1 MWNRRR
7 FIAAAGAT
15 ALSAPAF
22 SRTRGIYPISSYE
35 SAMVIDALGGPG
47 EFNPAAS
54 PDDAWSAGVVA
65 EARASGLT
73 AANLTVNEVGN
84 GPRRFEEAV
93 RDIARIDREIQLHP
107 DAFLKVLSA
116 SDLQLAKSSRRLGL
130 IYGFQDTSMLDGDL
144 SRLSLFQGL
153 GVRIFQL
160 TYNRRNL
167 MGDGC
172 IESADGGFSSL
183 GHEAI
188 AELNSRRL
196 LLDLSHAGPR
206 TIAEGIAASK
216 SPLAIT
222 HTGCRAL
229 ADSPRNVSDE
239 SLKALAEKGGVAGI
253 YFMCFL
259 RYLEQPHGE
268 DVIRHLEHAV
278 HVCGE
283 DHVGIGTDSSISAM
297 PVDDVFRAEHR
308 KTIADRIKAGV
319 SVAGE
324 SPDVLNVI
332 PEYNSPR
339 RFLTLADDLARRGW
353 SSGRIEAPTLLDCS
367 AMCGVDE
374 DFATSVLVQVQF
386 RKLVGISPPQ

>member
-1 MWNRRR
+1 MWDRRR

-15 ALSAPAF
+15 VLSAP
-22 SRTRGIYPISSYE
+22 SLCSPRNGYPIASYE

-47 EFNPAAS
+47 EFIPAAS
-54 PDDAWSAGVVA
+54 PNDPWSARVVA
-65 EARASGLT
+65 DARASGLT
-73 AANLTVNEVGN
+73 AVNLTVGEVGN
-84 GPRRFEEAV
+84 GPHRFEEAV
-93 RDIARIDREIQLHP
+93 QGIARIDREVQLHP

-116 SDLQLAKSSRRLGL
+116 SDLRLAKSSRRLGL
-130 IYGFQDTSMLDGDL
+130 IYGFQDTSMLEGDL
-144 SRLSLFQGL
+144 GRLNVFQGL

-172 IESADGGFSSL
+172 IESADGGLSSL
-183 GHEAI
+183 GREVI

-229 ADSPRNVSDE
+229 ADSPRNVSDAT
-239 SLKALAEKGGVAGI
+239 LKALAEKGGVAGI

-278 HVCGE
+278 DVCGE
-283 DHVGIGTDSSISAM
+283 DHVGLGTDGSISTM
-297 PVDDVFRAEHR
+297 PVDEAFKAEHH
-308 KTIADRIKAGV
+308 KSIADRIKAGI

-324 SPDVLNVI
+324 SPDVVNVI
-332 PEYNSPR
+332 EEYNSPR
-339 RFLTLADDLARRGW
+339 RFLTLAQDLDRRGW
-353 SSGRIEAPTLLDCS
+353 PSGRIEKVLGAN
-367 AMCGVDE
+367 
-374 DFATSVLVQVQF
+374 FARLFGEVWS
-386 RKLVGISPPQ
+386 

>member
-1 MWNRRR
+1 MWDRRR
-7 FIAAAGAT
+7 FIVAAGA
-15 ALSAPAF
+15 AVLSPPVFASPRDGYSIA
-22 SRTRGIYPISSYE
+22 SYDR
-35 SAMVIDALGGPG
+35 AMVIDALGGPG
-47 EFNPAAS
+47 EFKPAES
-54 PDDAWSAGVVA
+54 PNETWSDRVIAD
-65 EARASGLT
+65 ARASGLT
-73 AANLTVNEVGN
+73 AANVTVGEVGN
-84 GPRRFEEAV
+84 GPHRFEEAV
-93 RDIARIDREIQLHP
+93 QGIARVDRELQIHP
-107 DAFLKVLSA
+107 EAFLKVLSA
-116 SDLQLAKSSRRLGL
+116 SDLRLAKSGRRLGL

-144 SRLSLFQGL
+144 SRLNVFQGL

-172 IESADGGFSSL
+172 IESADGGLSSL

-229 ADSPRNVSDE
+229 ADSPRNVNDA

-259 RYLEQPHGE
+259 RYLEQPHSE

-278 HVCGE
+278 NVCGE

-297 PVDDVFRAEHR
+297 PVDDGFRAEHR

-353 SSGRIEAPTLLDCS
+353 SSGRIEKVLGAN
-367 AMCGVDE
+367 
-374 DFATSVLVQVQF
+374 FARLFSDVW
-386 RKLVGISPPQ
+386 G

>member
-1 MWNRRR
+1 MWDRRR
-7 FIAAAGAT
+7 FIVAASAT
-15 ALSAPAF
+15 VLSPPAF
-22 SRTRGIYPISSYE
+22 TSPRDGYSIALYE

-47 EFNPAAS
+47 EFKPAGS
-54 PDDAWSAGVVA
+54 PNEPWSARVIADV
-65 EARASGLT
+65 RLSGLT

-84 GPRRFEEAV
+84 GPHRFEEAV
-93 RDIARIDREIQLHP
+93 QDIARVDREIQLHP
-107 DAFLKVLSA
+107 EAFLKVLSA
-116 SDLQLAKSSRRLGL
+116 SDLRLAKSSRRLGL

-144 SRLSLFQGL
+144 SRLDVFQGL

-172 IESADGGFSSL
+172 IESADGGLSSL

-188 AELNSRRL
+188 AELNGRRL
-196 LLDLSHAGPR
+196 LIDLSHAGPR

-239 SLKALAEKGGVAGI
+239 SLKALAERGGVAGI

-259 RYLEQPHGE
+259 HYLEQPHSE

-278 HVCGE
+278 NVCGD

-297 PVDDVFRAEHR
+297 PVDDAFRAEHR
-308 KTIADRIKAGV
+308 KVIAERIKAGV

-339 RFLTLADDLARRGW
+339 RLLTLADDLGRRGW
-353 SSGRIEAPTLLDCS
+353 SSGRIEKVLGAN
-367 AMCGVDE
+367 
-374 DFATSVLVQVQF
+374 FARLFGDVW
-386 RKLVGISPPQ
+386 G

>member
-15 ALSAPAF
+15 VLSAPAF
-22 SRTRGIYPISSYE
+22 STTRGSYSNTSYE

-54 PDDAWSAGVVA
+54 PDDAWSARVVA
-65 EARASGLT
+65 DARASGLT

-84 GPRRFEEAV
+84 GPHRFEEAV
-93 RDIARIDREIQLHP
+93 RDIARVDREIQLHP
-107 DAFLKVLSA
+107 EAFLKVLSA
-116 SDLQLAKSSRRLGL
+116 SDLRLAKSSRRLGL

-144 SRLSLFQGL
+144 SRLSVFQGL

-172 IESADGGFSSL
+172 IETADGGLSSL

-206 TIAEGIAASK
+206 TITEGIAACK

-239 SLKALAEKGGVAGI
+239 SLRALAEKGGVAGI

-259 RYLEQPHGE
+259 RYLEQPHSE

-278 HVCGE
+278 NVCGE

-297 PVDDVFRAEHR
+297 PVDDAFRAEHR

-339 RFLTLADDLARRGW
+339 RFLTLADDLGRRGW
-353 SSGRIEAPTLLDCS
+353 PSGRIEKILGANFGRLFGDVW
-367 AMCGVDE
+367 G
-374 DFATSVLVQVQF
+374 
-386 RKLVGISPPQ
+386 

>member
-15 ALSAPAF
+15 VLSAPAF
-22 SRTRGIYPISSYE
+22 SATRGSYSITSYE

-54 PDDAWSAGVVA
+54 PDDAWSARVVA
-65 EARASGLT
+65 DARASGLT

-84 GPRRFEEAV
+84 GPHRFEEAV
-93 RDIARIDREIQLHP
+93 RDIARVDREIQLHP

-116 SDLQLAKSSRRLGL
+116 SDLRLAKSSRRLGL

-144 SRLSLFQGL
+144 SRLSVFQGL

-172 IESADGGFSSL
+172 IETADGGLSSL

-206 TIAEGIAASK
+206 TITEGIAACK

-259 RYLEQPHGE
+259 RYLEQPHSE

-278 HVCGE
+278 NVCGE

-297 PVDDVFRAEHR
+297 PVDDAFRAEHR

-339 RFLTLADDLARRGW
+339 RFLTLADDLGRRGW
-353 SSGRIEAPTLLDCS
+353 PSGRIEK
-367 AMCGVDE
+367 
-374 DFATSVLVQVQF
+374 VLGANFGRLFGDVW
-386 RKLVGISPPQ
+386 G

>member
-15 ALSAPAF
+15 VLSAPAF
-22 SRTRGIYPISSYE
+22 SATRGSYSITSYE

-54 PDDAWSAGVVA
+54 PDDAWSARVVA
-65 EARASGLT
+65 DARASGLT

-84 GPRRFEEAV
+84 GPHRFEEAV
-93 RDIARIDREIQLHP
+93 RDIARVDREIQLHP

-116 SDLQLAKSSRRLGL
+116 SDLRLAKSSRRLGL

-144 SRLSLFQGL
+144 SRLSVFQGL

-172 IESADGGFSSL
+172 IETADGGLSSL

-206 TIAEGIAASK
+206 TITEGIAACK

-259 RYLEQPHGE
+259 RYLEQPHSE

-278 HVCGE
+278 NVCGE

-297 PVDDVFRAEHR
+297 PVDDAFRAEHR

-339 RFLTLADDLARRGW
+339 RFLTLADDLGRRGW
-353 SSGRIEAPTLLDCS
+353 PSGRIEKILGANFGRLFGDVW
-367 AMCGVDE
+367 G
-374 DFATSVLVQVQF
+374 
-386 RKLVGISPPQ
+386 

>member
-15 ALSAPAF
+15 VLSAPAF
-22 SRTRGIYPISSYE
+22 SATRGSYSITSYE

-54 PDDAWSAGVVA
+54 PDDAWSARVVA
-65 EARASGLT
+65 DARASGLT

-84 GPRRFEEAV
+84 GPHRFDEAV
-93 RDIARIDREIQLHP
+93 RDIARVDREIQLHP

-116 SDLQLAKSSRRLGL
+116 RDLRLAKSSRRLGL

-144 SRLSLFQGL
+144 SRLSVFQGL

-172 IESADGGFSSL
+172 IETADGGLSSL

-206 TIAEGIAASK
+206 TITEGIAACK

-259 RYLEQPHGE
+259 RYLEQPHSE

-278 HVCGE
+278 NVCGE

-297 PVDDVFRAEHR
+297 PVDDAFRAEHR

-339 RFLTLADDLARRGW
+339 RFLTLADDLGRRGW
-353 SSGRIEAPTLLDCS
+353 PSGRIEKILGANFGRLFGDVW
-367 AMCGVDE
+367 G
-374 DFATSVLVQVQF
+374 
-386 RKLVGISPPQ
+386 

>member
-15 ALSAPAF
+15 ALTAPAL
-22 SRTRGIYPISSYE
+22 SGTRGSYSISSYE

-54 PDDAWSAGVVA
+54 PDDPWSARVVA
-65 EARASGLT
+65 DARASGLT

-107 DAFLKVLSA
+107 DTFLKVFSA
-116 SDLQLAKSSRRLGL
+116 SDLRLAKASRRLGL

-144 SRLSLFQGL
+144 TRLSIFQGL

-172 IESADGGFSSL
+172 IETADGGLSSL
-183 GHEAI
+183 GREAI

-229 ADSPRNVSDE
+229 ADSPRNVSDA
-239 SLKALAEKGGVAGI
+239 SLRALAEKGGVAGI

-259 RYLEQPHGE
+259 RYLEQPHSE

-278 HVCGE
+278 NVCGD

-297 PVDDVFRAEHR
+297 PIDDAFRAEHR
-308 KTIADRIKAGV
+308 KTIADRIEAGV

-339 RFLTLADDLARRGW
+339 RFLTLADDLGRRGW
-353 SSGRIEAPTLLDCS
+353 SSRRIEK
-367 AMCGVDE
+367 
-374 DFATSVLVQVQF
+374 VLGANFERLFGDVW
-386 RKLVGISPPQ
+386 S

>member
-1 MWNRRR
+1 MLSSPVFAGLREGYS
-7 FIAAAGAT
+7 AA
-15 ALSAPAF
+15 
-22 SRTRGIYPISSYE
+22 SYDR
-35 SAMVIDALGGPG
+35 AMVIDALGGPG
-47 EFNPAAS
+47 EFKAAGS
-54 PDDAWSAGVVA
+54 PDEPWSDRVIAD
-65 EARASGLT
+65 ARASGLT
-73 AANLTVNEVGN
+73 AANVTVGEVGN
-84 GPRRFEEAV
+84 GPHRFEEAV
-93 RDIARIDREIQLHP
+93 QGIARIDREIQLHP

-116 SDLQLAKSSRRLGL
+116 SDLRLAKSSKRLGL
-130 IYGFQDTSMLDGDL
+130 ICGFQDTSMLDGDL
-144 SRLSLFQGL
+144 SRLNVFQGL

-172 IESADGGFSSL
+172 IESADGGLSSL
-183 GHEAI
+183 GHQAI
-188 AELNSRRL
+188 AELNIRRL

-259 RYLEQPHGE
+259 RYLEQPHSE

-278 HVCGE
+278 NVCGE

-297 PVDDVFRAEHR
+297 PVDDAFRAEHR
-308 KTIADRIKAGV
+308 KTIAERIKAGV

-332 PEYNSPR
+332 PEYNTPR
-339 RFLTLADDLARRGW
+339 RLLTLADDLDRRGW
-353 SSGRIEAPTLLDCS
+353 PSGRIDKVLGAN
-367 AMCGVDE
+367 
-374 DFATSVLVQVQF
+374 FARLFGEVW
-386 RKLVGISPPQ
+386 G

>member
-15 ALSAPAF
+15 VVSVPAF
-22 SRTRGIYPISSYE
+22 AAARGSYPASSYE
-35 SAMVIDALGGPG
+35 SALLIDALGGPG
-47 EFNPAAS
+47 EFNPAAA
-54 PDDAWSAGVVA
+54 PDEAWSARVVA
-65 EARASGLT
+65 DARVSGLT

-84 GPRRFEEAV
+84 GPHRFEEAV
-93 RDIARIDREIQLHP
+93 RAIARIDREIQLHP

-144 SRLSLFQGL
+144 TRLSIFQGL
-153 GVRIFQL
+153 GVRIIQL

-172 IESADGGFSSL
+172 IESADGGLSSL

-188 AELNSRRL
+188 AELNRRRL

-206 TIAEGIAASK
+206 TMAEGIAACK

-239 SLKALAEKGGVAGI
+239 ALTSLGEKGGVAGI

-259 RYLEQPHGE
+259 RYLEQPHSE

-278 HVCGE
+278 NVCGE
-283 DHVGIGTDSSISAM
+283 DHVGIGTDSSISAL
-297 PVDDVFRAEHR
+297 PVDDAFRAEHR
-308 KTIADRIKAGV
+308 KTIAERIKAGV
-319 SVAGE
+319 SVVGE
-324 SPDVLNVI
+324 SPEVLNVI

-339 RFLTLADDLARRGW
+339 RFLTLADDLGRRGW
-353 SSGRIEAPTLLDCS
+353 PSRRIEK
-367 AMCGVDE
+367 
-374 DFATSVLVQVQF
+374 VLGANFGRLFGEVW
-386 RKLVGISPPQ
+386 G